1 MILAVMMP
9 RVGFVLEQA
18 LGHVAYGMSLRRAL
32 STRSDIECEWIDV
45 SFSEGGLGR
54 VPFLGTSYAL
64 RGNVRARLG
73 IARAHRR
80 RPLNALFIH
89 TSMVGLLSLDYI
101 RRIPTMLSLDATP
114 LNYDELAAWYGHK
127 TQNAVVERGKLM
139 VHRAVMA
146 RARKITTWSEWA
158 KASLVEHYGVAA
170 ERVVVIPPGTT
181 LENFPDPSTRGTRR
195 PGPMRILF
203 VGGDFERKGG
213 DLLLDVFRKYLR
225 ATCELHLVTNA
236 DVPSRDGVWSYRGVK
251 PHSRELLAL
260 YADAD
265 VFAFPTRADCYG
277 VVLSEAMAS
286 SLPIVTTRVAAI
298 PEAVQDGESGFVIES
313 DDAEALRDRL
323 ERLAQ
328 SPELRAQM
336 GRCSRRVGEERFD
349 MNKNAN
355 QIAEILLKLG
365 KRRSAGREALDRP
378 LSPAHRDA

>member
-1 MILAVMMP
+1 MIVADMKP

-32 STRSDIECEWIDV
+32 STRNDIECEWIDV

-54 VPFLGTSYAL
+54 VPLLGKSYAL

-73 IARAHRR
+73 IARAQRR
-80 RPLNALFIH
+80 RPLDALFIH

-146 RARKITTWSEWA
+146 RARTITTWSEWA

-170 ERVVVIPPGTT
+170 DRVVVIPPGTT

-225 ATCELHLVTNA
+225 ATCQLHLVTNA
-236 DVPSRDGVWSYRGVK
+236 TVPSGDGVWSYRGVK

-265 VFAFPTRADCYG
+265 VFAFPTRADCFG

-313 DDAEALRDRL
+313 GDAAALRDRL
-323 ERLAQ
+323 ERLAD
-328 SPELRAQM
+328 SPDLRERM

-355 QIAEILLKLG
+355 QIAEILLELG
-365 KRRSAGREALDRP
+365 NGRSAGRAALRGP

>member
-1 MILAVMMP
+1 
-9 RVGFVLEQA
+9 
-18 LGHVAYGMSLRRAL
+18 
-32 STRSDIECEWIDV
+32 
-45 SFSEGGLGR
+45 
-54 VPFLGTSYAL
+54 
-64 RGNVRARLG
+64 
-73 IARAHRR
+73 
-80 RPLNALFIH
+80 
-89 TSMVGLLSLDYI
+89 
-101 RRIPTMLSLDATP
+101 
-114 LNYDELAAWYGHK
+114 
-127 TQNAVVERGKLM
+127 
-139 VHRAVMA
+139 
-146 RARKITTWSEWA
+146 
-158 KASLVEHYGVAA
+158 
-170 ERVVVIPPGTT
+170 
-181 LENFPDPSTRGTRR
+181 
-195 PGPMRILF
+195 MRILF

-365 KRRSAGREALDRP
+365 KGRSAGREALDRP